1 MPFGEYDSS
10 NNSMDL
16 LGMEFKSSEFD
27 DMKDESQ
34 LTEDQRRKLEEE
46 RIKEQKYAKVKK
58 AGWIILFIVIG
69 VLFTFSL
76 ITYLAWKVL

>member
-16 LGMEFKSSEFD
+16 LGMDFKSSVYN
-27 DMKDESQ
+27 DMKDESE
-34 LTEDQRRKLEEE
+34 LTEDERRKLEEE

-58 AGWIILFIVIG
+58 TGWIILFIVIG

>member
-27 DMKDESQ
+27 DMKDESE